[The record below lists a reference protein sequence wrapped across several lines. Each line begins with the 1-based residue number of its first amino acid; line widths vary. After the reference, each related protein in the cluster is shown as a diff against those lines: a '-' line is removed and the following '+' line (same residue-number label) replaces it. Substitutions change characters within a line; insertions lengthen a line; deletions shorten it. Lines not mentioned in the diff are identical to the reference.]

1 MSSLAQA
8 ASGPEAAGQMRP
20 LPIVLAPIA
29 AGSVP
34 GHRPDRPVQCQFAD
48 GGVIR
53 DGIGRDRLHSAHHR
67 QHDRQIEVAAF
78 LRQVG
83 GREIDGDVLVGK
95 PQADRVEG
103 VAYPLAA
110 FGDRLVR
117 QAHDGERGGPRR
129 HADLD
134 LDRPRLDADERER

>member
-8 ASGPEAAGQMRP
+8 ASGPDAAGQMRP
-20 LPIVLAPIA
+20 LPIISAPIA

-34 GHRPDRPVQCQFAD
+34 GSADRPVQCQFTD

-67 QHDRQIEVAAF
+67 QHDREIKVAAF

-103 VAYPLAA
+103 VGQEQKRNISFWHARMVGSI
-110 FGDRLVR
+110 F
-117 QAHDGERGGPRR
+117 ERRMGCRTGPN
-129 HADLD
+129 
-134 LDRPRLDADERER
+134 PQK